1 MDEELERVV
10 PVIEGIKREY
20 PSGLISIDTYKAE
33 VARAAVAAGANM
45 VTTRRDRSYAL
56 IPACPS
62 LFIIP
67 KYTLKTTS
75 M

>member
-1 MDEELERVV
+1 MIGFLSGTTLFCFEGAMPVTLDEELKRVV

-45 VTTRRDRSYAL
+45 VFT
-56 IPACPS
+56 
-62 LFIIP
+62 
-67 KYTLKTTS
+67 
-75 M
+75 

>member
-1 MDEELERVV
+1 MPVTLDEELKRVV

-45 VTTRRDRSYAL
+45 VFT
-56 IPACPS
+56 
-62 LFIIP
+62 
-67 KYTLKTTS
+67 
-75 M
+75 